1 MRNTQINVFYDQY
14 AFAIYLDKMEK
25 RIALQSLL
33 CKCKNIDRLY
43 KTKTVVLTKDHN
55 IFLIS
60 GVRKRLFSSIAGYVL
75 IEA

>member
-43 KTKTVVLTKDHN
+43 KNKNSCVHKG
-55 IFLIS
+55 S
-60 GVRKRLFSSIAGYVL
+60 
-75 IEA
+75 